1 MKRRIAAGALIAAA
15 ALAAAL
21 VAYRDHDYRPRFAR
35 AAGELV
41 AVRDST
47 GIGTA
52 EDGKQLTEVTLVS
65 NTSLEIR
72 ARVRAEGAPSGER
85 YPAAILLGGYRTGRK
100 AVDIP
105 ADTGNLVLLS
115 IDYPYSGPERPRGLD
130 WVRYFGTMRRAILD
144 TPPAVLLAAQYL
156 YTRRDVD
163 PERVTI
169 IGVSLGVPFSVAA
182 AATDKR
188 IAGAALLHGGG
199 DIASMAYYAFAD
211 RGPAWVMR
219 GAGLGAVLGRGAA
232 RADPLCR
239 GVGAASGPHG
249 ERGGRRVHPPLQ
261 RTGIVRIA
269 AATQADRVAGERA
282 RRHQRRRDRRRAD
295 VDHAGVDDGAG
306 PSVKAPPGSRDYMS
320 VVSSV
325 TASSTSSWTS

>member
-1 MKRRIAAGALIAAA
+1 MKRRIAAAALIASAA
-15 ALAAAL
+15 MATALAA
-21 VAYRDHDYRPRFAR
+21 YRNYDYRPRFAR
-35 AAGELV
+35 AAGEFV

-52 EDGKQLTEVTLVS
+52 EDGKQLTEVTLVGS
-65 NTSLEIR
+65 TGLEIR

-85 YPAAILLGGYRTGRK
+85 HPAAILLGGYKTGRK

-105 ADTGNLVLLS
+105 TDTGNLVLLS
-115 IDYPYSGPERPRGLD
+115 IDYPYSGPQRPHGLD

-163 PERVTI
+163 PQRVTV

-199 DIASMAYYAFAD
+199 DIATMAYYAFAD

-219 GAGLGAVLGRGAA
+219 ALAWGLSWVVAPLEPTRYAGDVAPRPVLMVNAA
-232 RADPLCR
+232 DDEFIPRSSVLVLYESLRQPKRIVWLESAHVATGDDEVVDGLM
-239 GVGAASGPHG
+239 AITLEWMT
-249 ERGGRRVHPPLQ
+249 ERGLR
-261 RTGIVRIA
+261 
-269 AATQADRVAGERA
+269 
-282 RRHQRRRDRRRAD
+282 
-295 VDHAGVDDGAG
+295 
-306 PSVKAPPGSRDYMS
+306 
-320 VVSSV
+320 
-325 TASSTSSWTS
+325 